1 MRRLSSFILF
11 CLVSAFV
18 SLAMTLQDAKNLYRK
33 GEYAKALPEF
43 ERQYKKNPRNASINH
58 WLGVCLFYEGKYARA
73 EKYLIYADKKE
84 VRESAYY
91 LARLYY
97 IQYRGAEAIEYA
109 EKYEA
114 SFDDSKKETI
124 PASKARELELIKRA
138 ASMMDHVDNIEVID
152 SMVVEKDKFFSYYR
166 ISPEAG
172 CIESADVLPE
182 GFDNNTGVVFLP
194 QTRSRMMWSMTDS
207 VGVSHIVESTM
218 LHDKS
223 WDKPHIVGDN
233 LGEGGD
239 VCYPFMMPDGAT
251 LYFAGNGDNSIGGYD
266 IFMTRRDSES
276 LEYYK
281 PQNMGYPYNSPYDD
295 YLLVIDEFTGVGW
308 WATDRNRIDDML
320 TIYIFKSREV
330 RDNYST
336 DNPNLPSLAA
346 LRSIKDTWREGA
358 DYSALLDAIAA
369 IEDVEPMVDREFE
382 FELPNGKIYYNFD
395 DFKSADARKLMTDL
409 VELQSTL
416 GSKERRL
423 EELRTKYASNRSAAL
438 GRNIL
443 QLENEVESL
452 RSSIF
457 NMSNKIRTIEK

>member
-172 CIESADVLPE
+172 CIESADVLP
-182 GFDNNTGVVFLP
+182 
-194 QTRSRMMWSMTDS
+194 
-207 VGVSHIVESTM
+207 
-218 LHDKS
+218 
-223 WDKPHIVGDN
+223 
-233 LGEGGD
+233 
-239 VCYPFMMPDGAT
+239 
-251 LYFAGNGDNSIGGYD
+251 
-266 IFMTRRDSES
+266 
-276 LEYYK
+276 
-281 PQNMGYPYNSPYDD
+281 
-295 YLLVIDEFTGVGW
+295 
-308 WATDRNRIDDML
+308 
-320 TIYIFKSREV
+320 
-330 RDNYST
+330 
-336 DNPNLPSLAA
+336 
-346 LRSIKDTWREGA
+346 
-358 DYSALLDAIAA
+358 
-369 IEDVEPMVDREFE
+369 
-382 FELPNGKIYYNFD
+382 
-395 DFKSADARKLMTDL
+395 
-409 VELQSTL
+409 
-416 GSKERRL
+416 
-423 EELRTKYASNRSAAL
+423 
-438 GRNIL
+438 
-443 QLENEVESL
+443 
-452 RSSIF
+452 
-457 NMSNKIRTIEK
+457 